1 MNNNFVNINKM
12 NGPNTMLSKNNFSG
26 SGPTNTNSI
35 LSKMTSGFRKMSS
48 STIIIIVAII
58 LFVVLALY
66 YYYNHVSP
74 KLKPSYHANATA
86 SSSGQSNGG
95 PTKQAELMLFYA
107 DWCPHCKTAKP
118 IWNDL
123 KTQYQNKTINGYQ
136 VIFTEVNCTSESAET
151 EQMMNKYNIEGFP
164 TIKLLKDGQIIEY
177 DAKPTKETLNEFL
190 NTVL

>member
-1 MNNNFVNINKM
+1 MNKM
-12 NGPNTMLSKNNFSG
+12 AGATPMIKTSNTLYSRIMSSG
-26 SGPTNTNSI
+26 S
-35 LSKMTSGFRKMSS
+35 KMS
-48 STIIIIVAII
+48 TTTLLIIVGVIIFVILAI
-58 LFVVLALY
+58 Y

-74 KLKPSYHANATA
+74 KLKTSYRAN
-86 SSSGQSNGG
+86 SEGDFGSEGNSG

-118 IWNDL
+118 IWNEL

-136 VIFTEVNCTSESAET
+136 VIFTDVNCSTESAET

-177 DAKPTKETLNEFL
+177 DAKPTKDTLNEFL